1 MLQTGLVF
9 KDGKVIS
16 HRSYRK
22 ILFNPL
28 LRILFGKAIGSI
40 ITDEKFVGYKLID
53 QVEPRRWTFRIDFE
67 YDYITPIGKQNVY
80 TKRFNN

>member
-1 MLQTGLVF
+1 MFQTGLVF

-40 ITDEKFVGYKLID
+40 IVDDRFTGYKLIN
-53 QVEPRRWTFRIDFE
+53 QTEPTTWTFKINFE
-67 YDYITPIGKQNVY
+67 YDYIGK
-80 TKRFNN
+80 